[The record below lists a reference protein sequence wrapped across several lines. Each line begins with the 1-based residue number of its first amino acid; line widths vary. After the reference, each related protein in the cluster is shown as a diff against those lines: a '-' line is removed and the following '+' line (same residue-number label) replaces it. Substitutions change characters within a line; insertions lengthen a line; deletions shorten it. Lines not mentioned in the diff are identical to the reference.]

1 MLNLLKLPG
10 RHLEAASIPVLISQ
24 RDHYLADAFPGPL
37 GFSLETG
44 YCKPWTASRTRATR
58 RKSHD
63 GQGARP
69 DHPRGVPVAR
79 RRDDWV

>member
-44 YCKPWTASRTRATR
+44 YCKPWTASRTR
-58 RKSHD
+58 
-63 GQGARP
+63 P